1 MRRFRPLLLIVFV
14 VLAIVA
20 SASGQQYPS
29 PLPRDGATKLL
40 ENDRVIIWDV
50 SYTQGAQP
58 VHQHD
63 QDIVRVTLQ
72 AGSRKVTDLDG
83 ASRNI
88 QDKFGGV
95 SFIPKGVIHR
105 EEGVSD
111 PPTRN
116 IIILL
121 K

>member
-1 MRRFRPLLLIVFV
+1 MSGLRPLLLVVFV
-14 VLAIVA
+14 VLVIAA
-20 SASGQQYPS
+20 SVSGQQYP
-29 PLPRDGATKLL
+29 PQLPREGATKVF

-95 SFIPKGVIHR
+95 SFIPKGVIHK